1 MSIAGT
7 WRNEYGSLMTL
18 SVGDGA
24 APGALRGLYRSSTG
38 SVGSYVVAGFAAAQA
53 AGPDHGQPVALSICW
68 HSLGSE
74 QADPSW
80 QWTSGLSGQLSVVD
94 GEEVLTL
101 SHLLMASGDFPGL
114 MPAGH
119 YIDKLSYRRHANPP
133 PAPAIVR
140 PAAASV
146 AMDHPLAGEWCGADG
161 TVLKLVADLQPDGE
175 FAEASGVLLRKGHE
189 AAVTGFITSG
199 SGTAASRH
207 AVSLAVA
214 DPGAGTVAAMSG
226 TLDAA
231 RCTLQLFSLSSRST
245 TSGDRYAQTS
255 ASHVE
260 YFLLPKAWA
269 HAKIPAQVAD

>member
-18 SVGDGA
+18 SVGDGV

-38 SVGSYVVAGFAAAQA
+38 SVGSYLVAGFAAAQA
-53 AGPDHGQPVALSICW
+53 VSLDHGQPVALSICW
-68 HSLGSE
+68 HSLGGE

-119 YIDKLSYRRHANPP
+119 YIDKLSYRRCANPP
-133 PAPAIVR
+133 SAPAIVR
-140 PAAASV
+140 PAAAT
-146 AMDHPLAGEWCGADG
+146 MNHPLAGEWCGGDG
-161 TVLKLVADLQPDGE
+161 TVLKLVAGLLPDAG
-175 FAEASGVLLRKGHE
+175 FAEVSGVLSCKGHE
-189 AAVTGFITSG
+189 VPVTGFITSG
-199 SGTAASRH
+199 SGTAVSRH

-231 RCTLQLFSLSSRST
+231 RGTLQLFSLSSRST

-269 HAKIPAQVAD
+269 HAKMPAQVAD